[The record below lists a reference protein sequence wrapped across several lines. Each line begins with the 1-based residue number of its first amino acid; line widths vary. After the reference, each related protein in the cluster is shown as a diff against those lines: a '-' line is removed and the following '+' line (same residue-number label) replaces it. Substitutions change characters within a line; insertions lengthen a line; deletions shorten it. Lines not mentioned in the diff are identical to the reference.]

1 MVEQFANEAI
11 DILLEWT
18 VQEEIHGLMFNI
30 SAFPQTDI
38 QYTGMKN
45 ANLTLSYNI
54 QYNITIVA
62 LCGETSSPPLNIEFS
77 FGEILLA
84 I

>member
-1 MVEQFANEAI
+1 MVKQFANEAI

-18 VQEEIHGLMFNI
+18 VQGVIHGLMYTI
-30 SAFPQTDI
+30 SAFPQADI

-45 ANLTLSYNI
+45 ANLTLSYNV

-62 LCGETSSPPLNIEFS
+62 LCGENSSPPLNIEFS
-77 FGEILLA
+77 FGEIFLA